1 MTRDVEAARLRRR
14 QQVQRRFAVVAFPLV
29 LLGLV
34 VRYGL
39 HQDWGQLLF
48 LVGLLINLVGFAAAP
63 LLHPKPLC
71 EE

>member
-1 MTRDVEAARLRRR
+1 M
-14 QQVQRRFAVVAFPLV
+14 VAFPLV

-34 VRYGL
+34 LRYGF

-48 LVGLLINLVGFAAAP
+48 LAGLLTNLVGFAAAP
-63 LLHPKPLC
+63 LLHPKPLR